1 LITTINNQLEFHE
14 ILSNNKAVLVYF
26 SNDACN
32 VCKVLK
38 PKVEEMLDANF
49 PEIQMYYVDTVLTPD
64 ISAQYTVF
72 TIPTIVVFFEGKEII
87 RKSRHIGVDQLQSEI
102 ERPYSIFFS

>member
-1 LITTINNQLEFHE
+1 MITTVNNQTEFLEV
-14 ILSNNKAVLVYF
+14 LDNNKAVLVYF
-26 SNDACN
+26 SNDSCN

-38 PKVEEMLDANF
+38 PKVEEMLTDSF
-49 PEIQMYYVDTVLTPD
+49 PEIPMFYVDTVLTPD
-64 ISAQYTVF
+64 ISAQHSVF

-102 ERPYSIFFS
+102 ERPYNIFFG

>member
-1 LITTINNQLEFHE
+1 MISTVNNQSEFQK
-14 ILSNNKAVLVYF
+14 ILSDNKAVLVYF
-26 SNDACN
+26 SNDTCN

-38 PKVEEMLDANF
+38 PKVEKMLSESF
-49 PEIQMYYVDTVLTPD
+49 PEIPMYYVDTVLTPD
-64 ISAQYTVF
+64 ISAQHTVF
-72 TIPTIVVFFEGKEII
+72 TIPTIVVFFEGREII